1 MCCAIP
7 VCQSLSPP
15 LPLAQLS
22 GTLSFSLFFSL
33 LSPSLPLCLCANKH
47 SFWFG
52 REHSHNEAAC
62 LGEGVVCRLL
72 LPPAPSPPPSSL
84 GGRFCDDEMNVNT
97 LVELFRPEV
106 PECKEGRGTP
116 GSYSFLAG
124 TRGVYATRAQQ
135 VVGANLWL
143 RVKFS
148 LLPFGP
154 GTDQSWIIVWTI

>member
-1 MCCAIP
+1 MLRYPSLP
-7 VCQSLSPP
+7 VSLSPSP
-15 LPLAQLS
+15 SCTALWHTLLLS
-22 GTLSFSLFFSL
+22 LSL
-33 LSPSLPLCLCANKH
+33 LSLSLPLCLCANKH

-52 REHSHNEAAC
+52 REHSHNEAAS
-62 LGEGVVCRLL
+62 LGGGCS
-72 LPPAPSPPPSSL
+72 APSPPPSL

-106 PECKEGRGTP
+106 PECREGRGTP
-116 GSYSFLAG
+116 GSYSFFLAG

-154 GTDQSWIIVWTI
+154 GTGQSWIIVWTI